1 MRNLNWRGIWA
12 IVNKDLRVI
21 RRTKMVWMPMLILP
35 ILFTFIMPLL
45 VGVLFLS
52 VPQDS
57 PEFMDMTGDL
67 GTMLLNAPQN
77 DAFFASLT
85 SDALKLLYLVYL
97 YMFAP
102 FFLMIP
108 IMTGSVVAADSFAG
122 EKERKTLE
130 ALLHTPLSDFEL
142 YLSKWLSPLV
152 AGVMV
157 SLVSAVLYGIVVN
170 GVGLVAF
177 GQMIFPNWAWIIML
191 IWLVPVVTG
200 LSLGITVW
208 VSSRVSTFMEAYQAG
223 AFAVLPFVLLFVGQ
237 MAGVLYFDV
246 IVTVIIG
253 LVVWLIDA
261 FLFWLGGKQFSRG
274 AILSRL
280 S

>member
-1 MRNLNWRGIWA
+1 
-12 IVNKDLRVI
+12 
-21 RRTKMVWMPMLILP
+21 MVWMPMLILP
-35 ILFTFIMPLL
+35 ILFTFVMPLL
-45 VGVLFLS
+45 VGILFLS
-52 VPQDS
+52 IPADS
-57 PEFMDMTGDL
+57 PEFADMMSDFGA
-67 GTMLLNAPQN
+67 MLMNAPLN
-77 DAFFASLT
+77 DSFFASLT
-85 SDALKLLYLVYL
+85 SDTLKLLYLVYL

-142 YLSKWLSPLV
+142 YLAKWLSPLI
-152 AGVMV
+152 AGVAV
-157 SLVSAVLYGIVVN
+157 SLVSALLYAIVVN
-170 GVGLVAF
+170 GIGLSAF
-177 GQMIFPNWAWIIML
+177 GRLIFPNFAWIIML
-191 IWLVPVVTG
+191 IWLVPAVTG

-208 VSSRVSTFMEAYQAG
+208 VSSRVSTFLEAYQAG

-246 IVTVIIG
+246 IVTVILGAII
-253 LVVWLIDA
+253 WLIDG
-261 FLFWLGGKQFSRG
+261 FLFWIGGKGFSRG

>member
-142 YLSKWLSPLV
+142 YLSKWLSPLI
-152 AGVMV
+152 AGVAISV
-157 SLVSAVLYGIVVN
+157 VSAILYGIVVN
-170 GVGLVAF
+170 GVGLSAF
-177 GQMIFPNWAWIIML
+177 GRMIFPNWAWIIML
-191 IWLVPVVTG
+191 IWLVPAVTG
-200 LSLGITVW
+200 VSLGITVW

-246 IVTVIIG
+246 IVTLILG
-253 LVVWLIDA
+253 LIVWLIDA